1 MKSKTLILMMVAIA
15 CGLAAAYMTSQLL
28 GPKASN
34 DDEQVQYLVAA
45 RKLEMGKLIT
55 EPEKDFTIKEVPKG
69 KEPKFALVKFEDL
82 KNHRLNKSVGLDQ
95 HVTADDLLD
104 KEKDLFTGN
113 LAKGMRAFTIKVNI
127 DTAGGGFVLPQS
139 RVDIMAVTLENGVA
153 YAKTLWQNVLVLAV
167 DTNERRP
174 DDKNSIV
181 ASTVT
186 VEVTQKQAEQ
196 MATVLGLSGMLRLTL
211 RPWGDEEKVSATG
224 ESSKSLALRAASR
237 PEDEVQSEDDGGHAH
252 RLAVMP
258 KVPDAPAPT
267 TPTTPAPVQTVKEEP
282 KGPPPFVQTI
292 FNSALATKVVYSE
305 DASMMEV
312 QKSQPDGMPKPKL
325 GDANGSKTADAT
337 NGKTGDAT
345 KPGDGGK

>member
-153 YAKTLWQNVLVLAV
+153 YAKTL
-167 DTNERRP
+167 
-174 DDKNSIV
+174 
-181 ASTVT
+181 
-186 VEVTQKQAEQ
+186 
-196 MATVLGLSGMLRLTL
+196 
-211 RPWGDEEKVSATG
+211 
-224 ESSKSLALRAASR
+224 
-237 PEDEVQSEDDGGHAH
+237 
-252 RLAVMP
+252 
-258 KVPDAPAPT
+258 
-267 TPTTPAPVQTVKEEP
+267 
-282 KGPPPFVQTI
+282 
-292 FNSALATKVVYSE
+292 
-305 DASMMEV
+305 
-312 QKSQPDGMPKPKL
+312 
-325 GDANGSKTADAT
+325 
-337 NGKTGDAT
+337 
-345 KPGDGGK
+345 